1 MRTSWPLGRAR
12 LPCRSR
18 ACPPP
23 RRCCWRCSSA
33 PASVVHSTIPPP
45 SRSTDALPK
54 RRPNGRRAT
63 AARSRIRPAAP
74 ADVDDVAVIERAV
87 FSDPWSRGDF
97 AECVTS
103 GVPFLVAEAG
113 GLVEGYSVAPCAA
126 DQGEIL
132 NLGVAGAHLRRRVG
146 PGPVEHVVAALAA
159 PRGRGGYLHA
169 P

>member
-1 MRTSWPLGRAR
+1 MRTSWPLGRAP

-18 ACPPP
+18 ACPRP

-74 ADVDDVAVIERAV
+74 ADVDDVAAIERAV
-87 FSDPWSRGDF
+87 FSDPWSRRDF
-97 AECVTS
+97 TECVTS

-113 GLVEGYSVAPCAA
+113 GLGTGYVVAHCAA
-126 DQGEIL
+126 GEGGVL
-132 NLGVAGAHLRRRVG
+132 NPGVAAAH
-146 PGPVEHVVAALAA
+146 P
-159 PRGRGGYLHA
+159 PRGGGTGVGEQLVRGLRA
-169 P
+169 PG